1 MRRDWRETEENFL
14 GVKEMLHTLIW
25 VVDVELDAYD
35 VSILLDAHYASIKQ
49 TRKKILEMN
58 SENPR
63 INSIPKIRP
72 QCTLRSLLLKDP
84 KSGVFIPSNQV
95 PGIVLG
101 LLLI

>member
-49 TRKKILEMN
+49 TRKKY
-58 SENPR
+58 
-63 INSIPKIRP
+63 
-72 QCTLRSLLLKDP
+72 
-84 KSGVFIPSNQV
+84 
-95 PGIVLG
+95 
-101 LLLI
+101 